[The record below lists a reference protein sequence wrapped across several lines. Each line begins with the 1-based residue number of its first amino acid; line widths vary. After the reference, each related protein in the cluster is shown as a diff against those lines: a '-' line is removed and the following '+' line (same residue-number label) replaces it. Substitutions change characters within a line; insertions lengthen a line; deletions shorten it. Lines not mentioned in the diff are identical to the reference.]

1 MNNLVTHIDHGQI
14 NVSDVAS
21 PAEGVTLLAELD
33 WAETWAEGLLKKISK
48 LRHELETQKLVDLFD
63 DAGMVEMTLPDGT
76 KVKKGLDV
84 TGSLP
89 KPGDKDTEEVASEKL
104 ARRIAALEWLNA
116 NGYGPLIK
124 ASVTAEWDKGD
135 ASKADALIEQLRGD
149 NSVKLKRTDDIHAG
163 TLKAQVRDRIK
174 KGLPTPLDT
183 LGVTVLPAVLLTKK
197 PNRKDT

>member
-1 MNNLVTHIDHGQI
+1 MMDVIRDLLLRSVSVVT
-14 NVSDVAS
+14 
-21 PAEGVTLLAELD
+21 PAEGVACLAALDRAEADLELI
-33 WAETWAEGLLKKISK
+33 LKQVSK
-48 LRHELETQKLVDLFD
+48 TRHELETIKLVELFD

-89 KPGDKDTEEVASEKL
+89 KPGDKDSEEVASEKL
-104 ARRIAALEWLNA
+104 ARRIAALEWLNE

-135 ASKADALIEQLRGD
+135 AEKADALIEHLRRD

-197 PNRKDT
+197 PNRKDS

>member
-1 MNNLVTHIDHGQI
+1 MTSVLDELDYSNVTT
-14 NVSDVAS
+14 
-21 PAEGVTLLAELD
+21 PARGVELLATIDRL
-33 WAETWAEGLLKKISK
+33 ETQLEADLKALSK
-48 LRHELETQKLVDLFD
+48 LRHELETVTLVVLFD
-63 DAGMVEMTLPDGT
+63 DAGMTGSHSFGDYT
-76 KVKKGLDV
+76 VKKGLEV

>member
-1 MNNLVTHIDHGQI
+1 MYDYLEDYA
-14 NVSDVAS
+14 NVDLSQVNT
-21 PAEGVTLLAELD
+21 PAEAVSLLAELD
-33 WAETWAEGLLKKISK
+33 AAETFVEGIAKKLSK
-48 LRHELETQKLVDLFD
+48 TRHELETIKLVELFD
-63 DAGMVEMTLPDGT
+63 DAGMAEMTLPDGT

-84 TGSLP
+84 SGSLP
-89 KPGDKDTEEVASEKL
+89 KPGEKDSEEEASAKL

-135 ASKADALIEQLRGD
+135 AAKADALVEALRGD

-174 KGLPTPLDT
+174 KGLQTPLDL

-197 PNRKDT
+197 PRRD